1 MIYFSYNDFMD
12 CTESGEIYKL
22 TKVEEKIAKYEIRNG
37 KQVQKNKNHIIET
50 LKEKTQLKNFLK
62 EIFNFNQLGDIENII
77 YCNNIKSISDKEI
90 ENNIT
95 CKVKNKEIYIFIKV
109 IENTDNNISYK
120 MFENSLNIIKKWNSE
135 EKAENKRYP
144 IVVPIVI
151 YRGKEKWKNN
161 NNRKNNK
168 INYITYE
175 DNRINFSYNM
185 ININDLA
192 NKYLQI
198 N

>member
-12 CTESGEIYKL
+12 CTENGEIYKI
-22 TKVEEKIAKYEIRNG
+22 TKVEEKIAKYEVRNG
-37 KQVQKNKNHIIET
+37 NKVQKNKNHIIEI
-50 LKEKTQLKNFLK
+50 LKEKKQLRIFLR
-62 EIFNFNQLGDIENII
+62 EIFNCNELGGIENII
-77 YCNNIKSISDKEI
+77 YCNNIKAISDKEI
-90 ENNIT
+90 YNNIT
-95 CKVKNKEIYIFIKV
+95 CKIKDKEIYIFIKV
-109 IENTDNNISYK
+109 IENVDNNISFK

-135 EKAENKRYP
+135 EKIENKRHP

-151 YRGKEKWKNN
+151 YIGKEKWKNN

-168 INYITYE
+168 IKYITYE

-185 ININDLA
+185 ININDLKY
-192 NKYLQI
+192 KYLQI

>member
-12 CTESGEIYKL
+12 CAENGEIYKI

-37 KQVQKNKNHIIET
+37 TKVQKNKNRIIEN
-50 LKEKTQLKNFLK
+50 LKEKKQLRIFLR
-62 EIFNFNQLGDIENII
+62 EIINFNELGDIEKII

-90 ENNIT
+90 YNNIT
-95 CKVKNKEIYIFIKV
+95 CKIKDKEIYIFIKV
-109 IENTDNNISYK
+109 IENVDNNISFK
-120 MFENSLNIIKKWNSE
+120 MLENSLNIIKKWNSE
-135 EKAENKRYP
+135 EKAENKRHP

-151 YRGKEKWKNN
+151 YMGKEKWKNN

-168 INYITYE
+168 IHYITYE
-175 DNRINFSYNM
+175 NNRINFSYNM
-185 ININDLA
+185 ININDSKY
-192 NKYLQI
+192 KYLQI